1 MAPTRIGSTSIAT
14 SSRSVASDVRMNRG
28 VQELVDEKQECVQ
41 YLGEHVGGETSLLSE
56 GNLAE

>member
-1 MAPTRIGSTSIAT
+1 
-14 SSRSVASDVRMNRG
+14 MNRG